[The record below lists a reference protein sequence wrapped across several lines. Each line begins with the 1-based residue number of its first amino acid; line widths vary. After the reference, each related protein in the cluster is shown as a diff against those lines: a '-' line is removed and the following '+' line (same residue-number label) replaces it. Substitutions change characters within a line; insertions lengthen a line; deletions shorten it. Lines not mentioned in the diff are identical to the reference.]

1 MSIHHLVYSTH
12 LYLKKSNVFVDIS
25 PQLHE
30 VYSRRTTVAVFKLLA
45 WLLNCCVVT
54 DCLFWTLHTKHIK
67 QKNNKKNLFLKYL
80 CLILSVDMFENHVQI
95 GCTHDLAGSENTFWS
110 LFLRNW
116 SRSVEL
122 WSCFSQKWLDIKC
135 NDKDFQTFKIEI
147 TEGEWTAYPK
157 HSD

>member
-1 MSIHHLVYSTH
+1 MSIYHLICSTQ
-12 LYLKKSNVFVDIS
+12 LYLKKSNVFVAIS
-25 PQLHE
+25 PQLHA
-30 VYSRRTTVAVFKLLA
+30 VYSRWTTFVVIELLA

-54 DCLFWTLHTKHIK
+54 DCISELFAQNTK
-67 QKNNKKNLFLKYL
+67 QKNKKSFLKYL
-80 CLILSVDMFENHVQI
+80 CFHLSVDTWRNHVQI
-95 GCTHDLAGSENTFWS
+95 GCTHDLVGSENTFWS

-122 WSCFSQKWLDIKC
+122 WSCVSQKWLDIKC